1 MSKAL
6 AKAFPKAPSEICPVR
21 KDERA
26 EKREPARGRL
36 QIDFLG
42 MKPQPK
48 TFQQEFPDF
57 WDAAEEERPF
67 GMDQHH
73 VIDIA
78 AIEAYLQFALYK
90 LV

>member
-6 AKAFPKAPSEICPVR
+6 AKAFPEAPSEICPVR
-21 KDERA
+21 EDECA
-26 EKREPARGRL
+26 KKREPACGRL

-42 MKPQPK
+42 MKSQAK
-48 TFQQEFPDF
+48 TFQQEFSNFLDTV
-57 WDAAEEERPF
+57 EEKRSF

-78 AIEAYLQFALYK
+78 TIVTYLQFALYK
-90 LV
+90 LT